1 MTKEGKIMSV
11 NGIQS
16 SPSTAYP
23 ATTKKPAEKPSKEN
37 TKTEATGVV
46 YEPSQPKEGK
56 TDNSSKVTDY
66 QNVIKQMKGE
76 LSSKNQQ
83 LQNLVDQLLTKQAK
97 KYTTLKDLF
106 TDIKEGKIEV
116 DPKTVEQAQKDVAED
131 GYWGIEKTSD
141 RLVEMA
147 KALSGGDVSKAD
159 SLISAIKKGFDQAAD
174 AWGGELPESCQKTID
189 AAVQK
194 LNDWKN
200 ATEVEA

>member
-23 ATTKKPAEKPSKEN
+23 ATTKKTAEKPSKEN

-56 TDNSSKVTDY
+56 TDNSAKVTDY
-66 QNVIKQMKGE
+66 QNVIKRMKGE
-76 LSSKNQQ
+76 LNSKNQQ

-174 AWGGELPESCQKTID
+174 AWGGELPEICQKTID

>member
-1 MTKEGKIMSV
+1 MSV

-23 ATTKKPAEKPSKEN
+23 ATTKKTAEKPSKEN

-76 LSSKNQQ
+76 LNSKNQQ

-174 AWGGELPESCQKTID
+174 AWGGELPDICQKTID

>member
-1 MTKEGKIMSV
+1 MSV

-23 ATTKKPAEKPSKEN
+23 ATTKKTTGKPDAEKK
-37 TKTEATGVV
+37 KTDDTGVV
-46 YEPSQPKEGK
+46 YEPSQPKESETG
-56 TDNSSKVTDY
+56 NSSKVTDY

-76 LSSKNQQ
+76 LNSKNQQ

-174 AWGGELPESCQKTID
+174 AWGGELPEICQKTID